1 MTLKDIQAD
10 VVYRGGKVYT
20 VDDHFTIGEALAI
33 ADGKVLAVGSD
44 AEIEQFT
51 GPHTTVVELNGRV
64 VLPGIDDSHLHA
76 TGYGLSGPEFAIDL
90 SYQSVTSIAE
100 IVEKIREAAS
110 TTPPGTWI
118 VGLGW
123 DQGYL
128 AECLDG
134 SRNMPHK
141 QDLDEATS
149 LHPVCLTDFSG
160 HMIWVNSEALLIAA
174 VTDETVA
181 PAGGV
186 IDRDEHGQATGILR
200 EAAQIVVQSAMP
212 TPTLEVRT
220 EAIRSAIRRLNERGI
235 TAFTEPGLGPGG
247 EGLLGGALGGAAIE
261 AYENLAEAGE
271 LHARVSA
278 LLLPIGMGESAHSLV
293 DRVQEQRRALRP
305 VDPKRFT
312 VIGVKLFADGVPP
325 NETSL
330 MYEPYGKARKHG
342 ALCVHGESLAMQE
355 AELRRAI
362 SQVHELGLQA
372 GVHVTGDH
380 AIDITVSAFVDA
392 QLAHPRD
399 DARHY
404 VIHGDFI
411 SDERL
416 ADLAAHG
423 FGVNMNPGIKSQIS
437 DLMDEI
443 VGEELS
449 ARHWPARSASELG
462 ATLCASSD
470 APIVQP
476 DWLAGITGMM
486 TRVSKA
492 TGKVSGPDQ
501 CVDFATALRAYTIN
515 AARQSFAEDWRGS
528 LEPGKVADL
537 VVLDTDPMSVEP
549 ADFADIKVDL
559 TVIDGTPVFE
569 RQ

>member
-1 MTLKDIQAD
+1 
-10 VVYRGGKVYT
+10 
-20 VDDHFTIGEALAI
+20 
-33 ADGKVLAVGSD
+33 
-44 AEIEQFT
+44 
-51 GPHTTVVELNGRV
+51 
-64 VLPGIDDSHLHA
+64 
-76 TGYGLSGPEFAIDL
+76 
-90 SYQSVTSIAE
+90 
-100 IVEKIREAAS
+100 
-110 TTPPGTWI
+110 
-118 VGLGW
+118 
-123 DQGYL
+123 
-128 AECLDG
+128 
-134 SRNMPHK
+134 
-141 QDLDEATS
+141 
-149 LHPVCLTDFSG
+149 
-160 HMIWVNSEALLIAA
+160 
-174 VTDETVA
+174 
-181 PAGGV
+181 
-186 IDRDEHGQATGILR
+186 
-200 EAAQIVVQSAMP
+200 MP

-559 TVIDGTPVFE
+559 TVIDGKPVFE

>member
-293 DRVQEQRRALRP
+293 DRVQEQRRA
-305 VDPKRFT
+305 
-312 VIGVKLFADGVPP
+312 
-325 NETSL
+325 
-330 MYEPYGKARKHG
+330 
-342 ALCVHGESLAMQE
+342 
-355 AELRRAI
+355 I

>member
-200 EAAQIVVQSAMP
+200 EAAQILVQSAMP

-380 AIDITVSAFVDA
+380 AIDITVSAFIDA

-404 VIHGDFI
+404 VIHGDFV